1 VLRAIVLGIVQGI
14 TEFLPISSSA
24 HLSIVPRLLGY
35 AAPTLAFEVLLHFGT
50 LAAVAAYFARD
61 LWAFL
66 LCLVAPG
73 RLGPE
78 ETRTRRRLLG
88 LLALASVPAAVV
100 GFLLQDWADQQ
111 TARPLR
117 ASVWLVLTTAIMIA
131 AELYDRARRSRL
143 APTAAPGERKAAEA
157 TAPGGLKGGAA
168 AEGEREGGRAAL
180 GEREGGRAAL
190 GEREG
195 GEVGVWTTGGTRS
208 GERLVSPS
216 GGSGGARAGSG
227 VGGAEGVRG
236 AGRVEGLDGAGR
248 VGRAARRGGRHA
260 SGASRAGGAGGPG
273 AAAAPGSAEREL
285 DRLPLAKA
293 TGIGLG
299 QALALVPGTSRSG
312 ITISVGLFEGVSR
325 ETAARFSFLLSIP
338 AILGAGIL
346 KLDDLAGATETP
358 AQLVAGTLAAAIS
371 GFLAVSFL
379 IRLLRTRTLW
389 PFIWYRLVAG
399 GLFVL
404 LLSTVRS

>member
-1 VLRAIVLGIVQGI
+1 VLRAIILGIVQGL

-50 LAAVAAYFARD
+50 LAAVVAYFARD

-73 RLGPE
+73 RLGPQ

-117 ASVWLVLTTAIMIA
+117 ASVWLVLTTVIMIA
-131 AELYDRARRSRL
+131 AELYDRARRSRGG
-143 APTAAPGERKAAEA
+143 PDGGEAAPA
-157 TAPGGLKGGAA
+157 
-168 AEGEREGGRAAL
+168 
-180 GEREGGRAAL
+180 
-190 GEREG
+190 
-195 GEVGVWTTGGTRS
+195 GVWTAGDARS
-208 GERLVSPS
+208 GGRLGSPS
-216 GGSGGARAGSG
+216 GGPGGAGSG
-227 VGGAEGVRG
+227 SDLRGIHEAGGVR
-236 AGRVEGLDGAGR
+236 
-248 VGRAARRGGRHA
+248 
-260 SGASRAGGAGGPG
+260 SGGGPVT
-273 AAAAPGSAEREL
+273 AEREL
-285 DRLPLAKA
+285 DRLPVAKA

-325 ETAARFSFLLSIP
+325 EAAARFSFLLSIP

-399 GLFVL
+399 ALFVL